1 MCKRRFRDPSSKKR
15 HMRLHDAGRPMK
27 QFIKP
32 TLVLNPETG
41 DMKEVIL
48 DPEDGT
54 PISNEKQKPPET
66 FQTATGKK
74 GLFPCSIC
82 NKIFTSSSSLS
93 THHRSH
99 TGERPYSCKY
109 CDKSESVYHYYLLR
123 FIYIRAKVKAT
134 SV

>member
-1 MCKRRFRDPSSKKR
+1 
-15 HMRLHDAGRPMK
+15 MK

-48 DPEDGT
+48 DPKDGT
-54 PISNEKQKPPET
+54 PISTEKVKPAEN
-66 FQTATGKK
+66 FLTATGKK

-82 NKIFTSSSSLS
+82 NKVFTSSSSLS

-99 TGERPYSCKY
+99 TGERPYSCNY
-109 CDKSESVYHYYLLR
+109 CHKSKSVYHYYQLHALYSGSLYKFKCEQR
-123 FIYIRAKVKAT
+123 ERNTV
-134 SV
+134 